1 MYPVRE
7 GPVMMIV
14 SAGGACGWGVSR
26 WPARLRGHL
35 DILRLITLGL
45 TRSLRV
51 FSHCNISEVAS
62 VRADARC
69 SGGKGRLVGDL
80 AADHSQGADERD
92 PVWVEV
98 GGLGHLVDQGSDG
111 VEDEQVGIDL
121 LDDHLR

>member
-1 MYPVRE
+1 MV
-7 GPVMMIV
+7 IV
-14 SAGGACGWGVSR
+14 SAGGACGWGALR
-26 WPARLRGHL
+26 CWARLSGHL
-35 DILRLITLGL
+35 DILALITLGL

-51 FSHCNISEVAS
+51 FSRRSISAIVS
-62 VRADARC
+62 VMAAARC

-80 AADHSQGADERD
+80 TADHSQRADERD

-111 VEDEQVGIDL
+111 VVDQQVSVDL